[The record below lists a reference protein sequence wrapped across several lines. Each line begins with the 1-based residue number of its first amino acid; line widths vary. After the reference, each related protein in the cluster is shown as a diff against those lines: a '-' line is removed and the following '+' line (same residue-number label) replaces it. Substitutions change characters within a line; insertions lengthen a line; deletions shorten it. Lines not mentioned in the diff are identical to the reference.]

1 MRNMYYMSM
10 ESAWNELIYEISY
23 NSYSTIGDKI
33 INWLYHKKKKSRGKR
48 CTEFGFIIIGKSYFK
63 MQSGY

>member
-33 INWLYHKKKKSRGKR
+33 INWLYHQKKKSQEEKDV
-48 CTEFGFIIIGKSYFK
+48 
-63 MQSGY
+63 QNLDLL